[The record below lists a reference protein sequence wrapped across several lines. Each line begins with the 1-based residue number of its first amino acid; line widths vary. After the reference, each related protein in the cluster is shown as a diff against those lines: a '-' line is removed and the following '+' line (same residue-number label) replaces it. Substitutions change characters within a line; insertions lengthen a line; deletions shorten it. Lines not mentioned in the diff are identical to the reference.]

1 MFRIFTNV
9 VGLHDKHG
17 TGQACKIGGNLDS
30 SLYCEILSD
39 NLLST
44 AEYYHMDHRFF
55 VFQQD
60 NDNVTEMDWPPQ
72 SLDMNLIE
80 YL

>member
-39 NLLST
+39 NLLGT
-44 AEYYHMDHRFF
+44 AEYYHMDRRFF
-55 VFQQD
+55 DWFT
-60 NDNVTEMDWPPQ
+60 NNNVTVMDWPPQ
-72 SLDMNLIE
+72 SPDMKPIE
-80 YL
+80 HL